1 MRTIFPGYFT
11 PTEEEFTKLW
21 SDCLFGFDA
30 NVLLG
35 LYRSTAETQKVF
47 FSVLE
52 KIADRIF
59 LPHQAASEYL
69 KNRLGVI
76 SNRSDSYGRI
86 TDESEKFAKLVE
98 SIGQEHSLADGEEI
112 ARVAREAA
120 DKIKVLAEAGA
131 EKEPDLLRADD
142 LLGRIARFFETKTS
156 HPYPDPRLKEVYAEG
171 AQRYAQR
178 IPPGYKDDKKTEP
191 ERYGDLLI
199 WFQLIDQARLMKK
212 PVIFVTG
219 DAKEDWW
226 LEHHGA
232 TIGPR
237 PELRQE
243 MMAAAGV
250 SFYMYTTPR
259 FLEFAKQF
267 LGLSFDTKRAESEF
281 EKIEKQDKQA
291 TEQRGLPVSEDYPEY
306 YPNYPTSADGWRAL
320 YPAYLGTQPTNFGY
334 NFIPYNPNA
343 GGYTS
348 FVSSPVLVPED
359 SESKN
364 KYFALLPLN
373 GNVYRSRTGK
383 WKCEIVNHPNSIEND
398 RACYRLKFEPE
409 DLGRGLTSRVLD
421 LCVSASRLERDIDW
435 QYKAAINRAISR
447 WLDLNQA
454 SGEIAFLG

>member
-1 MRTIFPGYFT
+1 MFSGYFT

-35 LYRSTAETQKVF
+35 LYRSTAETQQIF

-59 LPHQAASEYL
+59 LPHQAAGEYL

-98 SIGQEHSLADGEEI
+98 SIGREHSLADGEEV
-112 ARVAREAA
+112 ARIAREAA
-120 DKIKVLAEAGA
+120 DRIKDLAGA
-131 EKEPDLLRADD
+131 GAQKEPDLLRADD
-142 LLGRIARFFETKTS
+142 LLGRIAGFCETKTS
-156 HPYPDPRLKEVYAEG
+156 QPYPDLRLKEIYAEG

-178 IPPGYKDDKKTEP
+178 IPPGYKDDKKSEP

-199 WFQLIDQARLMKK
+199 WLQLIDQAKLKKK

-219 DAKEDWW
+219 DVKEDWW
-226 LEHHGA
+226 LEHRGA
-232 TIGPR
+232 TLGPR

-250 SFYMYTTPR
+250 DFYMYTTPR

-281 EKIEKQDKQA
+281 EKIEKQDKRS
-291 TEQRGLPVSEDYPEY
+291 TEQRGLPVSEDYPDYYY
-306 YPNYPTSADGWRAL
+306 YPNYGPVAGGWRAWNPP
-320 YPAYLGTQPTNFGY
+320 YFGTQPANFGY
-334 NFIPYNPNA
+334 DFGAYNPGA
-343 GGYTS
+343 GAFGS
-348 FVSSPVLVPED
+348 FVSSPVPAPED

-373 GNVYRSRTGK
+373 GNVFRSQ
-383 WKCEIVNHPNSIEND
+383 
-398 RACYRLKFEPE
+398 
-409 DLGRGLTSRVLD
+409 
-421 LCVSASRLERDIDW
+421 LEVRDH
-435 QYKAAINRAISR
+435 QPS
-447 WLDLNQA
+447 
-454 SGEIAFLG
+454 